1 MKTGKTPR
9 ILLVDDHPAVREGL
23 ALVLEGEGIGSCR
36 EAENRKE
43 ALEAADQEPP
53 DLALVDL
60 SMGNEDT
67 LALLAEFRQ
76 RRIPVLVCSMSE
88 KPAHVK
94 RAMAAGARGYITKT
108 ETREVMRAVR
118 DVLSGWMV
126 ISPRAADGLDEE

>member
-9 ILLVDDHPAVREGL
+9 ILLVDDHPAVRQGL
-23 ALVLEGEGIGSCR
+23 ALVLEGEGIGSCC

-43 ALEAADQEPP
+43 ALEAADQQQP

-67 LALLAEFRQ
+67 LALLAEFRK

-88 KPAHVK
+88 QPAHVR
-94 RAMAAGARGYITKT
+94 RAMAAGARGYITKC
-108 ETREVMRAVR
+108 EIREVVHAVR
-118 DVLSGWMV
+118 GVLEGWML
-126 ISPRAADGLDEE
+126 ISPRAVERIGEE